1 MKRFLITLPLLLFIF
16 LFSAKDSHAQFDNI
30 GEILRGGANDANLLL
45 ESYVSPFAKGFGA
58 DLNTGWNNSARPY
71 RMLGFD
77 IKLSA
82 AAAFVPSS
90 DEFFD
95 GADLV
100 PRFEELELLSSS
112 GISPTAAGPDEGPVA
127 RFGKTFTNPMTG
139 QEETLFEFDMPRG
152 TGLSFVPAP
161 MVQAS
166 VGLIRSTDVTL
177 RVLPTITLP
186 ETDGGQFNMFGL
198 GVKHG
203 LNQYL
208 PGGRVLP
215 IDLAAQIGFTRINF
229 DVPVTV
235 DPEEGGD
242 IRNDYSDANWEGQNI
257 GMAANAYTVNLLVGK
272 NLPVLSVFAG
282 VGFQSST
289 TSLKAEGAYPI
300 TVPNEN
306 FDGITDTRTR
316 AIDEIVNPVD
326 LDIDGANSVHALA
339 GFRVRLG
346 FLAVSGSYTVSK
358 YPVANVGVGLSFR

>member
-1 MKRFLITLPLLLFIF
+1 MKRFLLTLPLLLFII
-16 LFSAKDSHAQFDNI
+16 LFSAKDSHAQFDNV

-45 ESYVSPFAKGFGA
+45 ENYITPFANGFGA
-58 DLNTGWNNSARPY
+58 DLNTGWSNSARPY
-71 RMLGFD
+71 RTLGFD
-77 IKLSA
+77 IRVNA

-95 GADLV
+95 VADLE
-100 PRFEELELLSSS
+100 PRFDQLELFSS
-112 GISPTAAGPDEGPVA
+112 GITPTVSGTDDGPTARLGQ
-127 RFGKTFTNPMTG
+127 TYTNPMTG
-139 QEETLFEFDMPRG
+139 QEEELFSFDMPRG
-152 TGLSFVPAP
+152 TGISFVPAP
-161 MVQAS
+161 MVQAT
-166 VGLIRSTDVTL
+166 VGVIRSTDVTL

-203 LNQYL
+203 LNQYI

-215 IDLAAQIGFTRINF
+215 VDLSAQIGFTRINF

-235 DPEEGGD
+235 NPEENGD
-242 IRNDYSDANWEGQNI
+242 IRNDFDESNWEGQNV
-257 GMAANAYTVNLLVGK
+257 GMAANAYTVNLLVGR
-272 NLPVLSVFAG
+272 NLPILSVFAG

-289 TSLKAEGAYPI
+289 TSLKAEGAFPI
-300 TVPNEN
+300 TVPNED
-306 FDGITDTRTR
+306 FDGFTDTRTR

-326 LDIDGANSVHALA
+326 MDIDGANSVHALA